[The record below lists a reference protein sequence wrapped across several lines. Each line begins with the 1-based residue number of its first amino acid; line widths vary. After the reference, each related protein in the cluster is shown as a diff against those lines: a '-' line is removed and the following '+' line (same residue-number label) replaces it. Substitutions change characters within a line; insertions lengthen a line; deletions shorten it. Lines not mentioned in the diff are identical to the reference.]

1 MRLLVHH
8 TRLGLV
14 EARPQVQIVFLMR
27 FAAGVMLCAPGAHEL
42 GRAVVGAVAWFC
54 ATVAVYVFNGVADRA
69 EDVANGSSRPIAR
82 GDLPVRS
89 AVRLCVALSAAA
101 CAASTWLGARVLLLM
116 ALYLMLGYCYSGPP
130 FPFKLRYYST
140 SIGGGALGLLTYLG
154 GALATVDR
162 FTPVLMMYAVM
173 MSLWM
178 GAVGGIAKDLSDVA
192 GDRAAGRRSWPV
204 VLGERRARLAL
215 RCAAV
220 AVAVS
225 FAVASAVSE
234 TRILLC
240 SGAVLLG
247 AAVVVLASVDPGRCA
262 DRGRRRLPYRAF
274 MWTQYLSH
282 AVLAAVWGGFLPA

>member
-27 FAAGVMLCAPGAHEL
+27 FAAGVMLCAPGAHAL
-42 GRAVVGAVAWFC
+42 SRAAAGAAAWFC

-89 AVRLCVALSAAA
+89 ALRLCVVLSAAA
-101 CAASTWLGARVLLLM
+101 CAASTWLGIRVLVVM

-140 SIGGGALGLLTYLG
+140 SIGGSALGLLTYLG
-154 GALATVDR
+154 GALTSVDR
-162 FTPVLMMYAVM
+162 FTPGLTVYAVM

-204 VLGERRARLAL
+204 VFGERRARFAL

-220 AVAVS
+220 AVAVA
-225 FAVASAVSE
+225 FAVASAVAE
-234 TRILLC
+234 VRILWC
-240 SGAVLLG
+240 AGAVLIG
-247 AAVVVLASVDPGRCA
+247 AVVVVLASADPGRGA
-262 DRGRRRLPYRAF
+262 DRARRRLPYRAF